1 MQRWRPPGFNLSV
14 IRHRCPSLS
23 LKSWGYNMELC
34 YRFIYFFW
42 YPSTLSRTA
51 LCPFKQCLQLTALSV
66 VTFKLTHCG
75 VCSACFC
82 QHLDRLV
89 NHVWVC
95 VWVCVGGNITISFQW
110 QMFKGL
116 KKQNAQRY
124 PEGTIKC
131 PVRVTTVCTKPE
143 WTWDFFWGTL
153 GPRAASVIWLHQVY
167 FV

>member
-1 MQRWRPPGFNLSV
+1 MSVFKFEKGGFD
-14 IRHRCPSLS
+14 
-23 LKSWGYNMELC
+23 MELC
-34 YRFIYFFW
+34 YCFSFG
-42 YPSTLSRTA
+42 YPSPLSRTA
-51 LCPFKQCLQLTALSV
+51 SYPFKQCLQLTALSV
-66 VTFKLTHCG
+66 VTFKLTHCV

-89 NHVWVC
+89 NHVWVR
-95 VWVCVGGNITISFQW
+95 VWACVGGNITISFQW

-143 WTWDFFWGTL
+143 WTWDSLTLFFFFLATL
-153 GPRAASVIWLHQVY
+153 GPRAASVI
-167 FV
+167 